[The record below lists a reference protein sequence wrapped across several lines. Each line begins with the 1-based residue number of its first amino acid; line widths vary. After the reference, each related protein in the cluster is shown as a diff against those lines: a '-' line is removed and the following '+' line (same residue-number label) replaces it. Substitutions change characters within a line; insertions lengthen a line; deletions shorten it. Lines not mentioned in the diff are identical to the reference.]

1 MTASEPH
8 LHLPPEWRD
17 ALARAGGC
25 RRVLVLGATDM
36 GKTSFIR
43 AFFDRAGGDARLID
57 LDPGQKM
64 IGAPGTVTRGRP
76 ERVER
81 LVFIGTTSAS
91 ALSAI
96 ATGRGVPIIRL
107 ERSPLA
113 RPKSPAARA
122 ALRQAAFD
130 QELDGAATL
139 AIEAAAIEPGPLAPW
154 ASPARPVCSL
164 ADADGH
170 DLAVGILQ
178 GAEGETLSVYTRGS
192 TAEVRLVRLGKMW
205 AEPKEGGWR
214 LLERLSPSWGAG

>member
-1 MTASEPH
+1 
-8 LHLPPEWRD
+8 
-17 ALARAGGC
+17 
-25 RRVLVLGATDM
+25 
-36 GKTSFIR
+36 
-43 AFFDRAGGDARLID
+43 
-57 LDPGQKM
+57 
-64 IGAPGTVTRGRP
+64 
-76 ERVER
+76 VER

-96 ATGRGVPIIRL
+96 ARAARTLAEGAEPFIVNTSGFVKGIGARLQAMTVAAIEPDLIVELGTEPIATGTGVPIIRL

-130 QELDGAATL
+130 RELEGASTM
-139 AIEAAAIEPGPLAPW
+139 AIEAAAFEPGPLAPW
-154 ASPARPVCSL
+154 ESPARPVCSL

-170 DLAVGILQ
+170 NLAVGILQ

-214 LLERLSPSWGAG
+214 LLERLSPSWIQA

>member
-1 MTASEPH
+1 M
-8 LHLPPEWRD
+8 
-17 ALARAGGC
+17 
-25 RRVLVLGATDM
+25 
-36 GKTSFIR
+36 
-43 AFFDRAGGDARLID
+43 
-57 LDPGQKM
+57 
-64 IGAPGTVTRGRP
+64 
-76 ERVER
+76 ER

-96 ATGRGVPIIRL
+96 ARAARTLAEGAEPFIVNTSGFVKGIGARLQAMTVAAIEPDLIVELGTEPIATGTGVPIIRL

-130 QELDGAATL
+130 RELEGASTM
-139 AIEAAAIEPGPLAPW
+139 AIEAAAFEPGPLAPW
-154 ASPARPVCSL
+154 ESPARPVCSL

-170 DLAVGILQ
+170 NLAVGILQ

-214 LLERLSPSWGAG
+214 LLERLSPSWIQA